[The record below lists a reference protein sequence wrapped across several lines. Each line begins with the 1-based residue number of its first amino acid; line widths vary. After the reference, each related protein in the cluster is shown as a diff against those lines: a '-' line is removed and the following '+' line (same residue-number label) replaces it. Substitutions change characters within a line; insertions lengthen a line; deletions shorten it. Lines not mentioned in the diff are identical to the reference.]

1 MDGSQ
6 SDGGT
11 KWPTVNLINTSS
23 VLRERVE
30 DRTRPRNYQERNN
43 PLSSVRIRIIE
54 VDTPSSLPLCSSDT
68 RYMY

>member
-43 PLSSVRIRIIE
+43 PSSSVRIRIIE

>member
-30 DRTRPRNYQERNN
+30 DRTRPRNCQERNN
-43 PLSSVRIRIIE
+43 PSSSVRIRIIE
-54 VDTPSSLPLCSSDT
+54 VDTLSSLPLCSSDT